1 MSTLRNVTISDDT
14 GTRYTDLFS
23 DLTLDDYEI
32 LHTATGL
39 RGIDAVVPADPFA
52 PRASADGPL
61 GALILRWTQAH
72 VDGRNYMIS
81 WQYIDAHN
89 IHTIAIANTTTRELH
104 FINLFGTV
112 TAGRRSYRLRDLAD
126 ALDLLIEPTFARQ
139 S

>member
-1 MSTLRNVTISDDT
+1 MSTLRSITISDDT
-14 GTRYTDLFS
+14 GTRYTDLFA
-23 DLTLDDYEI
+23 DLTIDDYEI
-32 LHTATGL
+32 LDTATGM
-39 RGIDAVVPADPFA
+39 RGVDAVVPADPFA

-61 GALILRWTQAH
+61 GALILRWAQAH
-72 VDGRNYMIS
+72 VDGRNYIIR

-112 TAGRRSYRLRDLAD
+112 IAGRRSYRLRDLAD
-126 ALDLLIEPTFARQ
+126 ALDLLIEPTFARH